1 MELLCNIRVLEVAG
15 HAMLDAVATA
25 RVNLIALDRILSVTR
40 MLHTYVAG
48 PRKGG
53 GAREVDKGARDR

>member
-25 RVNLIALDRILSVTR
+25 RVNLIALDRILSVMR

-48 PRKGG
+48 PQKGG
-53 GAREVDKGARDR
+53 GREVDKGARDR